1 MKTFSR
7 VRVEIGQRDTEEKSP
22 LMEEEWTVGRE
33 ASVLSSMFRP
43 AYRYFLKFQEQ
54 TTSLRK
60 YFPILMTGR
69 PVLINSLFFTR
80 KPPGA

>member
-1 MKTFSR
+1 M
-7 VRVEIGQRDTEEKSP
+7 EIGQRDTKEKST
-22 LMEEEWTVGRE
+22 LMEEEWTAGRE

-60 YFPILMTGR
+60 CFPILMTNR
-69 PVLINSLFFTR
+69 SILINSLFFTR